1 MAVNASKTWIAG
13 EVLTASDLNGEFT
26 NILSNGQII
35 GFPRTAEAHFKGQVL
50 WLDADK
56 DSSLTA
62 DTDDRLDLALSG
74 TDLFRW
80 DGTATTPVN
89 GFDWIAADAGSEPAM
104 AAVGA
109 DTDINV
115 ELTPK
120 GAGTG
125 TVGGVRIILV
135 GDTEISHE
143 TDDAILAGQVFG
155 FG

>member
-1 MAVNASKTWIAG
+1 MAVNAKKTWNAG
-13 EVLTASDLNGEFT
+13 EVLAASDLNGEFT
-26 NILSNGQII
+26 NVYGNGQTL
-35 GFPRTAEAHFKGQVL
+35 GFPRTLEADFNGQVL

-56 DSSLTA
+56 DSSFTA
-62 DTDDRLDLALSG
+62 DTDDRLDLALKG

-80 DGTATTPVN
+80 DGTGTTPVN

-109 DTDINV
+109 DTDIDV

-120 GAGTG
+120 GAGVSTS
-125 TVGGVRIILV
+125 GGVRIILL

-143 TDDAILAGQVFG
+143 TVDAILPNQVFG
-155 FG
+155 